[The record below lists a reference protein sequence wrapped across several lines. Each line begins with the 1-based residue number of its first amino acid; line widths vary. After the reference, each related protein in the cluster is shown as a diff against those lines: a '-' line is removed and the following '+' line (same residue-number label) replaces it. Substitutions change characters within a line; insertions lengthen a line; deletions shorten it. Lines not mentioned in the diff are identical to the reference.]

1 MANAEI
7 RTNQAAADAERSVA
21 QTAIARL
28 ATYRNLAVVTVII
41 TLGLIMLGAGVRLTD
56 AGLGCPDWPGCYGQL
71 TPVHAQAEIAQA
83 VAAQGGEHGPVS
95 MGKAWR
101 EMIHRYIAM
110 GLGLLIIGLAVLGWK
125 WRRDLPG
132 TPWLATVLVGV
143 VILQGL
149 FGKWTVT
156 LLLKPAIVTGH
167 LLGGM
172 LTLALLVWLWRRVAE
187 YSPGGIGQ
195 TPLAARRPISVA
207 VQASQSDALVRPTG
221 KEAGQILEPP
231 TAGLKQH
238 VPVNR
243 GFGRLQLALTVG
255 LVALVMQISLGGW
268 TSTNYA
274 ALACTDFPL
283 CQGKWVP
290 DADFTHAFHLIRPL
304 GQTPDGDPI
313 SFQALTAIHFS
324 HRIGA
329 LVTTGA
335 LLWLIMLAWP
345 RPGLRALAGGLTI
358 ALIVQILLG
367 ISNVVY
373 SLPLSLAVAHNG
385 GAAVL
390 LMVLVMLK
398 FRIWSKARE
407 G

>member
-1 MANAEI
+1 M
-7 RTNQAAADAERSVA
+7 
-21 QTAIARL
+21 
-28 ATYRNLAVVTVII
+28 
-41 TLGLIMLGAGVRLTD
+41 
-56 AGLGCPDWPGCYGQL
+56 
-71 TPVHAQAEIAQA
+71 
-83 VAAQGGEHGPVS
+83 S

-110 GLGLLIIGLAVLGWK
+110 GLGLLIIGLAVLGWR

-132 TPWLATVLVGV
+132 SPWLATVLVGV

-172 LTLALLVWLWRRVAE
+172 LTLALLVWLWRRVSE
-187 YSPGGIGQ
+187 YSPESTGLRSDPASV
-195 TPLAARRPISVA
+195 TPRHQMAAAIEAAPA
-207 VQASQSDALVRPTG
+207 DALIRPTG
-221 KEAGQILEPP
+221 QEAGSALMPP
-231 TAGLKQH
+231 QAGQRQH
-238 VPVNR
+238 IPVNR
-243 GFGRLQLALTVG
+243 GAGRLKFALLVS

-274 ALACTDFPL
+274 ALACTDFPT
-283 CQGKWVP
+283 CQGKWLP

-304 GQTPDGDPI
+304 GQTPDGEPI
-313 SFQALTAIHFS
+313 PFQALTAIHFS

-329 LVTTGA
+329 IIATAA
-335 LLWLIMLAWP
+335 LLWLIALTWV
-345 RPGLRALAGGLTI
+345 RPGLRGLSIGLLGALV
-358 ALIVQILLG
+358 VQILLG

-373 SLPLSLAVAHNG
+373 SLPLWLAIAHNG

-398 FRIWSKARE
+398 FRVWSKAST